1 MNKILLQKV
10 LAISALACVILIALY
25 MVSGVVDDRQKYR
38 DDAVKSIE
46 GSYAGPQIL
55 IGPVLV
61 RPYTQ
66 TIETTETNDKGIKKT
81 SVRKEELTA
90 TSFPRELNMHGAML
104 PSERRHGLYRVEVYE
119 LQGQLKGHFDIVDP
133 QTEGTVVW
141 GEPYLALSVTDVR
154 GIVGRPKVLVNGIEE
169 TMLQGAPATT
179 GWQPN
184 LRVPIRGISALKGH
198 VDFAVDLNLA
208 GTETLGMAP
217 VGDTNL
223 LEIRSDWRSPLFG
236 GQFLPRTRDVAN
248 TGFHAVWEVSSL
260 ASATQVQLEANPVK
274 TIDLMSVSLTTLLD
288 PYSLSNR
295 AIKYGI
301 LFVVLTFGGF
311 FIFELMKQLP
321 IHPIQYLLVGFGL
334 AIFFLLLVSFSE
346 HMAFGFAYLIASIG
360 CIGLLTFYLSFVLR
374 STARGIGFGAMLT
387 SFYAA
392 IYGLLISEDNAL
404 ILGSLMLFFLLA
416 GVMVLTRKV
425 DWYRGASENLKET
438 YNFNA
443 PPPPPLAS

>member
-1 MNKILLQKV
+1 MNKMLLQKGFV
-10 LAISALACVILIALY
+10 IFALACVILIALY
-25 MVSGVVDDRQKYR
+25 MVSGVIDDRQKYR
-38 DDAVKSIE
+38 DAAVQSIE
-46 GSYAGPQIL
+46 GSYAGPQTL

-66 TIETTETNDKGIKKT
+66 IVETTEISDKGVKKT
-81 SVRKEELTA
+81 SVRKQELTA
-90 TSFPRELNMHGAML
+90 TSFPRELNMHGVML

-119 LQGQLKGHFDIVDP
+119 LQGQLKGHFDVVDP

-154 GIVGRPKVLVNGIEE
+154 GIVGRPKVLVNGVEE

-184 LRVPIRGISALKGH
+184 LRVPLHGMSTLTGH

-208 GTETLGMAP
+208 GTEMLSMAP

-223 LEIRSDWRSPLFG
+223 MELRSDWRSPLFG

-248 TGFHAVWEVSSL
+248 TGFHAVWKVSSL
-260 ASATQVQLEANPVK
+260 ASGTQVQLEANPVK
-274 TIDLMSVSLTTLLD
+274 AADLMSVSLTTLLD

-295 AIKYGI
+295 AVKYGI

-311 FIFELMKQLP
+311 FIFELMKRLP

-360 CIGLLTFYLSFVLR
+360 CISLLTFYLSFVLR
-374 STARGIGFGAMLT
+374 STKRGLGFGAMLT
-387 SFYAA
+387 SLYAT

-404 ILGSLMLFFLLA
+404 ILGSLMLFLLLTA
-416 GVMVLTRKV
+416 VMYWTRNV
-425 DWYRGASENLKET
+425 DWYRGDSQNLT
-438 YNFNA
+438 AA
-443 PPPPPLAS
+443 PPPPLSS

>member
-1 MNKILLQKV
+1 MNKIILQKGF
-10 LAISALACVILIALY
+10 AISALACVILIALY
-25 MVSGVVDDRQKYR
+25 MVSGVIDDRQKYR
-38 DDAVKSIE
+38 DAAVQSIE

-66 TIETTETNDKGIKKT
+66 TIETTETNDKGTKKT
-81 SVRKEELTA
+81 SVRKQELTA
-90 TSFPRELNMHGAML
+90 TSFPRELNMHGVML

-119 LQGQLKGHFDIVDP
+119 LQGQLKGHFDVVDP

-154 GIVGRPKVLVNGIEE
+154 GIVGRPRVLVNGIEE
-169 TMLQGAPATT
+169 TILQGAPAAT

-184 LRVPIRGISALKGH
+184 LRVPLHGMSALKGN
-198 VDFAVDLNLA
+198 VDFAVELNLA
-208 GTETLGMAP
+208 GTETLSMAP

-223 LEIRSDWRSPLFG
+223 LEIRSAWRSPLFG
-236 GQFLPRTRDVAN
+236 GQFLPRTRNVAS

-260 ASATQVQLEANPVK
+260 ASGTQVQLEANPVK
-274 TIDLMSVSLTTLLD
+274 AIDLMSVSLTTLLD

-295 AIKYGI
+295 AVKYGI

-311 FIFELMKQLP
+311 FIFELMKQLR

-346 HMAFGFAYLIASIG
+346 HMAFGFAYLIASTG
-360 CIGLLTFYLSFVLR
+360 CIGLLSFYLSFVLR
-374 STARGIGFGAMLT
+374 STARGVGFGAVLT

-416 GVMVLTRKV
+416 AVMVLTRKV
-425 DWYRGASENLKET
+425 DWYRGASERLQESHNST
-438 YNFNA
+438 A
-443 PPPPPLAS
+443 PPPPLAF

>member
-1 MNKILLQKV
+1 MNKNLMQKGF
-10 LAISALACVILIALY
+10 AISALACVILIALY
-25 MVSGVVDDRQKYR
+25 MVSGVIDDRQKYR
-38 DDAVKSIE
+38 DAAVRSIE

-55 IGPVLV
+55 IGPILF

-66 TIETTETNDKGIKKT
+66 IIETTETDDKGIKKT

-90 TSFPRELNMHGAML
+90 TIFPRELNMHGAML

-119 LQGQLKGHFDIVDP
+119 LQGQLKGHFDVVDP
-133 QTEGTVVW
+133 HTEGTVVW
-141 GEPYLALSVTDVR
+141 GEPYFALSVTDVR
-154 GIVGRPKVLVNGIEE
+154 GIVGRPRVLVNDIEE
-169 TMLQGAPATT
+169 TMLQGAAPAMT

-184 LRVPIRGISALKGH
+184 LRVPLHGMSALKGN

-208 GTETLGMAP
+208 GTETLSMAP

-223 LEIRSDWRSPLFG
+223 LEIRSAWRSPLFG
-236 GQFLPRTRDVAN
+236 GQFLPRTRDVAS

-260 ASATQVQLEANPVK
+260 ASGTQVQLEANPVK
-274 TIDLMSVSLTTLLD
+274 AIDLMSVSLTTLLD

-295 AIKYGI
+295 AVKYGI

-346 HMAFGFAYLIASIG
+346 HMAFGFAYLIASTG

-374 STARGIGFGAMLT
+374 STARGTG
-387 SFYAA
+387 
-392 IYGLLISEDNAL
+392 
-404 ILGSLMLFFLLA
+404 
-416 GVMVLTRKV
+416 
-425 DWYRGASENLKET
+425 
-438 YNFNA
+438 
-443 PPPPPLAS
+443 